1 MVTAASVN
9 QDISVITAKRI
20 STSANRLL
28 VRTEEIVLT
37 KSMTTSVTALRGL
50 EDKVA
55 RTANTVQRVKIVT

>member
-1 MVTAASVN
+1 MVTAVSVN

-20 STSANRLL
+20 STSVTRLL

-50 EDKVA
+50 EDIVA